1 MKLLVIAPYFFPKIG
16 GLENY
21 AWHIARGLRTKYG
34 WAIVAIGANH
44 TTSSYSE
51 ETIDGIK
58 IYRLPYWFK
67 LSNTPINIGWLWD
80 IARIIKKEKPD
91 LVNGHTPVPFI
102 SDLAAIV
109 CKFLSIPYILTYHN
123 DLVKNNVLD
132 VVFRLYYATLG
143 KITFTFSTYI
153 IATSTYYAKHSLYI
167 STYKDKIRIIPPG
180 VDLARMDHIVPPESL
195 VQTYKD
201 RKVVLFVGQLDR
213 THQHKGLAY
222 LIEAMQK
229 VQQGVPKA
237 CLLVIGK
244 GDMLAHYRSATS
256 DICAEFQSDIDDT
269 RLVEYYKIADVV
281 VLPSTSQAEG
291 LGMTLLEAAACR
303 KPVVGSRVGGIP
315 YVIEDGVNG
324 LLATAADHKDIAN
337 KILQLLNNSLTASQ
351 MGEAGY
357 KKVAKEFTWDT
368 QVTKAHILF
377 SAL

>member
-21 AWHIARGLRTKYG
+21 AWHIAHGLRTKYG
-34 WAIVAIGANH
+34 WEIVAIAANH
-44 TTSSYSE
+44 TKSSYSE
-51 ETIDGIK
+51 ETIEGIK

-67 LSNTPINIGWLWD
+67 LSNTPINLGWVWD

-91 LVNGHTPVPFI
+91 IVNGHTPVPFI

-109 CKFLSIPYILTYHN
+109 CKILNIPYILTYHN
-123 DLVKNNVLD
+123 DLVKNNALD
-132 VVFRLYYATLG
+132 VAFRVYYATLG
-143 KITFTFSTYI
+143 KITFIFSTYI
-153 IATSTYYAKHSLYI
+153 VATSAYYANHSLYI
-167 STYKDKIRIIPPG
+167 STYKEKIHIIPPG
-180 VDLARMDHIVPPESL
+180 VELTRMDRIVPPESL
-195 VQTYKD
+195 VQTHKD
-201 RKVVLFVGQLDR
+201 KKIVLFVGQLDR

-222 LIEAMQK
+222 LIKAMQK
-229 VQQGVPKA
+229 VQQRVPKA

-244 GDMLAHYRSATS
+244 GDMIAHYRSAAS
-256 DICAEFQSDIDDT
+256 DICAEFQSDVDDT
-269 RLVEYYKIADVV
+269 ALVEYYKIADVV

-291 LGMTLLEAAACR
+291 LGMTLLEAGACR

-315 YVIEDGVNG
+315 YVIDDGVNG
-324 LLATAADHKDIAN
+324 LLATAADSTDLGE
-337 KILQLLNNSLTASQ
+337 KILQLLNNRLTASQ

-357 KKVAKEFTWDT
+357 KKVVKDFTWDT